1 MATTTWIAGSGD
13 WNTAS
18 DWSNGVP
25 TASVDAVFP
34 GTTGSGTGGPVT
46 VTGDGPAASIT
57 VTDGAGTG
65 TIALAASTSYTLTG
79 SHTAAMLTKTGAS
92 ALVLSGSNIIPGGL
106 EVYGYG
112 STVELAAPGAGGAGP
127 VSLEE
132 NTLVVDAGATVGPV
146 TAMGYNVVA
155 AVDAS
160 LLVFNTL
167 DLSFVNGSGHSTVV
181 GGTGIGA
188 SDLQNTQA
196 SFGGMSVYGGSGSVT
211 VFGGDQGGT
220 IYGGRA
226 GNNVVIAGAGQ
237 LGQSYLQYAAGYHQ
251 AAATPVT
258 IVGGGSGDLL
268 VLKGV
273 LNGNMVVAGAGNETL
288 TGADA
293 NGYQNTFFGGTG
305 ADLIVAG
312 AGHDLVVAGSGAETI
327 NAGTGQT
334 AIFAGTGSDL
344 IVGGSGADYV
354 QVGAGSATA
363 FTGAGADLFAAVNGG
378 GGGSELV
385 VGFRVGTDQ
394 IALRG
399 YAGSGT
405 MAGVTNS
412 QVTGGSTVLTLAD
425 NTRITLQGRDQPG
438 HQLLRVSR
446 HKRVGMV
453 RGRVRQNNLPRRSAE
468 TGLPWASRSRT
479 GRRRPNQLGTE
490 TRPSAP
496 HHGSRRPP
504 SGPVAPDRIA
514 GSRSVRRG
522 GSQACWSQRP

>member
-25 TASVDAVFP
+25 TAAVDAIFP
-34 GTTGSGTGGPVT
+34 GTTGTGTGTPIT
-46 VTGDGPAASIT
+46 VTGSGPAASIT
-57 VTDGAGTG
+57 VNAGST
-65 TIALAASTSYTLTG
+65 AAATNTYTLTG
-79 SHTAAMLTKTGAS
+79 SHAAAGLSQFGYYAS
-92 ALVLSGSNIIPGGL
+92 LVLSGSNTLSGGL
-106 EVYGYG
+106 DLGG
-112 STVELAAPGAGGAGP
+112 GKVELAAPGAGGTGP
-127 VSLEE
+127 IGMYQGI
-132 NTLVVDAGATVGPV
+132 LVVDAGV
-146 TAMGYNVVA
+146 TAGPITSLVSNTVI

-160 LLVFNTL
+160 LLVFNRL
-167 DLSFVNGSGHSTVV
+167 GLAFQNGSGRSTVV
-181 GGTGIGA
+181 GGTGV
-188 SDLQNTQA
+188 SNLQSTQQ
-196 SFGGMSVYGGSGSVT
+196 SFGSLNVDGGSGSVT
-211 VFGGDQGGT
+211 VFGGDEGGT

-237 LGQSYLQYAAGYHQ
+237 LGDSPLQYAAGYNQ
-251 AAATPVT
+251 AAATPITV
-258 IVGGGSGDLL
+258 VGGGSGDLL

-273 LNGNMVVAGAGNETL
+273 LSGNVLAAGAGNETL

-344 IVGGSGADYV
+344 IVGGNGADYV

-378 GGGSELV
+378 AGGTELIS
-385 VGFRVGTDQ
+385 GFRVGTDQ

-405 MAGVTNS
+405 MAGIASS

-425 NTRITLQGRDQPG
+425 NTRITLQG
-438 HQLLRVSR
+438 VT
-446 HKRVGMV
+446 
-453 RGRVRQNNLPRRSAE
+453 NL
-468 TGLPWASRSRT
+468 GASSF
-479 GRRRPNQLGTE
+479 
-490 TRPSAP
+490 
-496 HHGSRRPP
+496 
-504 SGPVAPDRIA
+504 V
-514 GSRSVRRG
+514 
-522 GSQACWSQRP
+522 